1 MPHPLIGTQVLPG
14 TLLKHGIEATLDDMR
29 DRARINTV
37 LLFAQNYT
45 AYQYDYHDQLRAG
58 LTPKPKEPLQWVR
71 TEERHYACTRLRH
84 PAAHRYAG
92 DILDEVAEPAA
103 RRGIAIY
110 PRILEN
116 FTYHDALPGLAECR
130 QIDAYGKPH
139 DLLCLN
145 HPDLREWWPASA
157 EDIVRLH
164 PSVAGFMFGQE
175 RGGPLTY
182 VLLGEGPMCF
192 CEHCRRHAHENGV
205 DAEQARAGMIALDEL
220 FSAVR
225 AGRPPLEGVFV
236 AFWRIITR
244 HPAALAWE
252 RLWYQARNRV
262 LRDVFTRVKAVDPT
276 KKVGWHIVHGGTW
289 DPLFMAQTDL
299 GELAGFADWIKPVM
313 YSDCAAKRA
322 DGYHGHFMNRG
333 LFADLDDT
341 TAHAAFLQIRGLDP
355 AQEPDRA
362 AIAAGTHAA
371 SADYVSRFTRRAVA
385 AVGGRAR
392 VYPGLGFDVAAYA
405 RCPEDHAEHIV
416 RAAFGAGADGI
427 FIPREYHEARPA
439 LLDRVGQTVDALFGP
454 DA

>member
-1 MPHPLIGTQVLPG
+1 MRSPLIGTQVLPG
-14 TLLKHGIEATLDDMR
+14 TLLEHGIEATLADMR
-29 DRARINTV
+29 RRARINTL

-45 AYQYDYHDQLRAG
+45 SYQYDYHDQLRAG
-58 LTPKPKEPLQWVR
+58 LVPRPKGPLQWVR
-71 TEERHYACTRLRH
+71 TEERHYARTRLRH
-84 PAAHRYAG
+84 PPAHRYAG

-103 RRGIAIY
+103 RHGIAVY

-116 FTYHDALPGLAECR
+116 FTYHDALPGLGDCR
-130 QIDAYGKPH
+130 QIDACGRPH

-182 VLLGEGPMCF
+182 LLLGEAPMCF
-192 CEHCRRHAHENGV
+192 CEHCRRQARENQV
-205 DAEQARAGMIALDEL
+205 DAELARAGMLALHEL

-225 AGRPPLEGVFV
+225 AGDKPPGGVFV
-236 AFWRIITR
+236 AFWRLLTR
-244 HPAALAWE
+244 HPAVLAWE
-252 RLWYQARNRV
+252 RLWYQARDRV
-262 LRDVFTRVKAVDPT
+262 LRDVFHRVKAVDPA

-299 GELAGFADWIKPVM
+299 GELADHADWIKPVM

-322 DGYHGHFMNRG
+322 DGYHAPFMSHG
-333 LFADLDDT
+333 PFADLDDT
-341 TAHAAFLQIRGLDP
+341 TAHAAFLQLRGLDP
-355 AQEPDRA
+355 DREPTRA
-362 AIAAGTHAA
+362 AIAAGTHAS
-371 SADYVSRFTRRAVA
+371 SADYVARFTRRAVA
-385 AVGGRAR
+385 AVAGKAR
-392 VYPGLGFDVAAYA
+392 VYPGLGFDVAAYH

-416 RAAFGAGADGI
+416 RAAFSAGADGI

-439 LLDRVGQTVDALFGP
+439 LLDRVGRTLASLFGP
-454 DA
+454 GA